1 MRRTHCLEER
11 PDLVT
16 DDFPNELKQFI
27 AQHVESL
34 AQLETLLLLY
44 SEPRQPRNAVELAR
58 ELYLPVDMCQGIV
71 ADLERR
77 RLAVRTPADKCI
89 APSGD
94 VDVNRLVAQLD
105 HYYRERRV
113 AVITE
118 IYSNPQKRVQ
128 TFADAFRLRREE

>member
-1 MRRTHCLEER
+1 M
-11 PDLVT
+11 T
-16 DDFPNELKQFI
+16 DDFPSELKQFI

-44 SEPRQPRNAVELAR
+44 GEPRQTWNAKELAR

-77 RLAVRTPADKCI
+77 RLAVRTPADEGI
-89 APSGD
+89 SPSGD
-94 VDVNRLVAQLD
+94 ADVTRLVSQLD

-118 IYSNPQKRVQ
+118 IYSNPLKKVQ
-128 TFADAFRLRREE
+128 TFADAFRLRRED